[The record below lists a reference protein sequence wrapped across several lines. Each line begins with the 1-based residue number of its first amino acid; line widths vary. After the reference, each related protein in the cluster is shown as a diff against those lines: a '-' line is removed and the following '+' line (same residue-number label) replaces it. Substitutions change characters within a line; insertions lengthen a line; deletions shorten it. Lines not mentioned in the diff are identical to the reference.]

1 MITERGSGGIMTN
14 QLHASRFGALRRAAI
29 GISAAAVLSVSLAGC
44 DPFTLTALGVGSAAG
59 VSHQLGGIAY
69 RTFTEPLPKV
79 KHATLG
85 ALRRMAIKVS
95 DTSKTDNGELIKA
108 TASNRDI
115 EIEFESLT
123 PTTTRMRAVARKDGG
138 IFVDAATAF
147 EIINQTER
155 MLGV

>member
-1 MITERGSGGIMTN
+1 MTKSI
-14 QLHASRFGALRRAAI
+14 HASRCGALRRAAL
-29 GISAAAVLSVSLAGC
+29 GISAATILSVGLTGC

-59 VSHQLGGIAY
+59 MSHHMGGIAY

-79 KHATLG
+79 KRATLG

-108 TASNRDI
+108 KASNRDI

-123 PTTTRMRAVARKDGG
+123 PTTTRMRAVAHKDGG

-147 EIINQTER
+147 EIITQTER
-155 MLGV
+155 LLGV